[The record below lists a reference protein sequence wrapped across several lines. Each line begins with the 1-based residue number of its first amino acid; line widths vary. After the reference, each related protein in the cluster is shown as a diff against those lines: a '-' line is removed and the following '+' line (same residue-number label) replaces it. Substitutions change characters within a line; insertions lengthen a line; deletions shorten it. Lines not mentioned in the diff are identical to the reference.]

1 MAATW
6 PSATSWKKNHLHRSC
21 RRHEA
26 AKALFARMLA
36 EGPAPDH
43 TSYANIVRSHLSQAL
58 GWHRQP
64 QGYQLSE

>member
-1 MAATW
+1 M
-6 PSATSWKKNHLHRSC
+6 
-21 RRHEA
+21 
-26 AKALFARMLA
+26 MA

-64 QGYQLSE
+64 QGFQLSECKRGRLP